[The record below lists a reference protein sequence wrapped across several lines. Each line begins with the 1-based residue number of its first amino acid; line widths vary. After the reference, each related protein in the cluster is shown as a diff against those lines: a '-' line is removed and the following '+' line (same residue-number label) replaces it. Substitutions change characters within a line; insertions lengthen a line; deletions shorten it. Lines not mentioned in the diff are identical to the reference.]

1 MDILFMLLCFRSED
15 GDNVDGGDP
24 QLKRRE
30 PPFVERLPRWL
41 WMGFV
46 RVRVCRY
53 TCVRAHMC
61 VFSLCPHIGPGR

>member
-1 MDILFMLLCFRSED
+1 MLLCFRSED

-53 TCVRAHMC
+53 T
-61 VFSLCPHIGPGR
+61 